1 MNLCELSHR
10 GRFITAHQ
18 MVIQCKRF
26 DTETQ
31 IGAPMIREFY
41 GALVA
46 DGKALKGIF
55 VTTSRFTTQARD
67 FAHSLPLELI
77 DGQQLQ
83 TLFEQYQDRST

>member
-31 IGAPMIREFY
+31 IIAPMIREFY

-55 VTTSRFTTQARD
+55 VTTSRFTTQACD